1 MNNKKIYKT
10 LTERGGLMIEAL
22 AMLGLIAVVTPTMY
36 KKSAERTLEVEDI
49 NTAGAMRTYI
59 GAVDAYIAANY
70 SNLMD
75 KDIHA
80 SDYITISNA
89 DLAAYLPYNFQAG
102 SLYEFGEPVAKVYR
116 RSNNLTAFVVYPAK
130 SDAAKGIGQER
141 TARIAALVGSNGGY
155 ITDTSGGVKAR
166 GIGGI
171 WKLEGENY
179 TNVFGGTAAAA
190 PNKYSIVISSS
201 NVVNGESLG
210 EEGEQTKFLQR
221 TKENGENQEWRNT
234 MRTDLYMGGN
244 QNTSTGLD
252 DDGDETK
259 SQTKYS
265 IRNINSL
272 IVGAE
277 KVTDG
282 DDNELNYG
290 LFINKTGTNPNAFIG
305 GTLEAAVNEANKARF
320 LVSNGDID
328 MNEHVTTDNI
338 SGLYSTAPGEITVS
352 VDGKVR
358 VNEELIAKQVDTGKV
373 RATEFEVGSDKID
386 DTNKWLK
393 VDAEGIQ
400 VNGMVQHNGTLP
412 TIYTTAGITNGNVE
426 IKTNNSSDNNGNEFV
441 LNDSGTSRTAG
452 LKSTG
457 QNTYYGISTEA
468 TDISG
473 KTTGHVALESGDWK
487 LQIRGS
493 QTASDDN
500 KMITAEF
507 GDNAK
512 TDTAPMP
519 AKKIDGTIEW
529 GMHDTFGGAKAGT
542 VFVRKGML
550 AVTGDK
556 TDRERNP
563 LSTVTV
569 DPTSAEQGTGIVM
582 ANRFVA
588 NNLDKDGN
596 LVKVPDL
603 LTSDERSLY
612 GTGSNRY
619 DTYMVNPAYTSVM
632 NDIKLTTRGGARLS
646 DILPDFITKGIYVA
660 TNSQDEGEI
669 NLPSNL
675 DEENAM
681 SLLTG
686 EAGYNGVNTNNASPL
701 TGYVPAPQCP
711 PGYSRVITVTP
722 SSFQMAQAG
731 RFMQDT
737 ANPSKYVAGISYLDA
752 KDLGV
757 VTKSAANPSK
767 LVEPSYNTITTTL
780 NSDAVTLNS
789 DAVTLNS
796 DAVTI
801 NSSTDSK
808 ITITGASISD
818 KSVDITNAK
827 LNDKSGKLNDK
838 SGKLNDKS
846 GKLLHSG
853 NDVYVLS
860 VDKASTAGSKQL
872 MKPFVFQ
879 QSTWLKTLALP
890 IKKGTYTQ
898 GWAVLMGFL
907 YPKSE
912 YTNFIN
918 STVDNTATLGSDT
931 SAYWNIF
938 PVKKDTLEAYVTTYC
953 YFDRGN
959 GFEGFKGS
967 KNDPSQGVKDAIGDF
982 NALKFKSSYA
992 PADADYRKKLNDPS
1006 LEYDELW

>member
-155 ITDTSGGVKAR
+155 ITGTSGGVKAR

-179 TNVFGGTAAAA
+179 TNVFGGTAAAE
-190 PNKYSIVISSS
+190 PNVYSIVISSS
-201 NVVNGESLG
+201 NVVNGENLG

-282 DDNELNYG
+282 EGNEMDYG

-305 GTLEAAVNEANKARF
+305 GTLEAAFNEANNKARF
-320 LVSNGDID
+320 LVSDGDID

-426 IKTNNSSDNNGNEFV
+426 IKTKNDSDSRGNEFV

-468 TDISG
+468 TDVSG

-487 LQIRGS
+487 LQISGS
-493 QTASDDN
+493 QTASADN
-500 KMITAEF
+500 KVITAEF
-507 GDNAK
+507 GDSAK
-512 TDTAPMP
+512 INTAPSYNK
-519 AKKIDGTIEW
+519 ATNRWE
-529 GMHDTFGGAKAGT
+529 MHDKTGDNGAKAGT

-550 AVTGDK
+550 DVTGDK
-556 TDRERNP
+556 AQDRGTNNK
-563 LSTVTV
+563 
-569 DPTSAEQGTGIVM
+569 PTSTNAADDGTGIVM

-603 LTSDERSLY
+603 LTSSARTTY
-612 GTGSNRY
+612 GSGDNRY

-660 TNSQDEGEI
+660 TNSKDEDTSLTFNE
-669 NLPSNL
+669 SNL
-675 DEENAM
+675 SAQLD
-681 SLLTG
+681 SLGKAGDGSLTSDDN
-686 EAGYNGVNTNNASPL
+686 YASPY
-701 TGYVPAPQCP
+701 TGVVPAPPCP

-731 RFMQDT
+731 SLNLSNT
-737 ANPSKYVAGISYLDA
+737 SKPYVENKNLANAPS
-752 KDLGV
+752 
-757 VTKSAANPSK
+757 T
-767 LVEPSYNTITTTL
+767 LVEPEYNALELKSKNSGTI
-780 NSDAVTLNS
+780 SGG
-789 DAVTLNS
+789 
-796 DAVTI
+796 
-801 NSSTDSK
+801 K
-808 ITITGASISD
+808 ITIEDVTPPISNKNVSIN
-818 KSVDITNAK
+818 NATLADNMMK
-827 LNDKSGKLNDK
+827 LSHNNK
-838 SGKLNDKS
+838 
-846 GKLLHSG
+846 
-853 NDVYVLS
+853 DVYVLS
-860 VDKASTAGSKQL
+860 ADQVDGKHHL
-872 MKPFVFQ
+872 KPLVFQ
-879 QSTWLKTLALP
+879 QSTWLKSLVVP
-890 IKKGTYTQ
+890 IKTGKSSSYGNVPPGGYTR

-907 YPKSE
+907 YPANE
-912 YTNFIN
+912 YTKF
-918 STVDNTATLGSDT
+918 TKTLKIDLSGN
-931 SAYWNIF
+931 AYWNIF
-938 PVKKDTLEAYVTTYC
+938 PVKKYTLEGYATTYC
-953 YFDRGN
+953 YFDRDN
-959 GFEGFKGS
+959 AF
-967 KNDPSQGVKDAIGDF
+967 GDF
-982 NALKFKSSYA
+982 KLGYDNYVDKYDVFENTTDFKPYNKA
-992 PADADYRKKLNDPS
+992 YRQNLNDPS
-1006 LEYDELW
+1006 LKYDELW

>member
-179 TNVFGGTAAAA
+179 TNVFGGTAAAE
-190 PNKYSIVISSS
+190 PYKYSIVISSS
-201 NVVNGESLG
+201 NVVNGENLG

-282 DDNELNYG
+282 EGNEMDYG

-305 GTLEAAVNEANKARF
+305 GTLEAAFNEANDKARF
-320 LVSNGDID
+320 LVSDGDID
-328 MNEHVTTDNI
+328 MNEHVKTDNI

-373 RATEFEVGSDKID
+373 RATELAVGSDKID
-386 DTNKWLK
+386 SGEKWLNVDTSGVQISEPDVVDGKVKFIASSEQIKLTTDAANSGDNPTGGAEILMSGKGVDPKDNASILMSARDVYAKVTAGENGDEISEIDAGRFTVGKENSDVLVVDVKSGTTTNPSYSSNKWKLSK
-393 VDAEGIQ
+393 YPA
-400 VNGMVQHNGTLP
+400 
-412 TIYTTAGITNGNVE
+412 
-426 IKTNNSSDNNGNEFV
+426 
-441 LNDSGTSRTAG
+441 DS
-452 LKSTG
+452 
-457 QNTYYGISTEA
+457 
-468 TDISG
+468 
-473 KTTGHVALESGDWK
+473 
-487 LQIRGS
+487 
-493 QTASDDN
+493 
-500 KMITAEF
+500 
-507 GDNAK
+507 
-512 TDTAPMP
+512 
-519 AKKIDGTIEW
+519 
-529 GMHDTFGGAKAGT
+529 GT

-556 TDRERNP
+556 AQDRGTNNK
-563 LSTVTV
+563 
-569 DPTSAEQGTGIVM
+569 PTSTNAADDGTGIVM

-603 LTSDERSLY
+603 LTSSARTTY
-612 GTGSNRY
+612 GSGDNRY

-660 TNSQDEGEI
+660 TNSKDEDTSLTFNE
-669 NLPSNL
+669 SNL
-675 DEENAM
+675 SAQLD
-681 SLLTG
+681 SLGKSGDGSLTSS
-686 EAGYNGVNTNNASPL
+686 NNYASPY
-701 TGYVPAPQCP
+701 TGVVPAPPCP

-731 RFMQDT
+731 SLNLSNTNKPYVENSNLANDPDT
-737 ANPSKYVAGISYLDA
+737 
-752 KDLGV
+752 
-757 VTKSAANPSK
+757 
-767 LVEPSYNTITTTL
+767 LVEPTYKNLDIVYNKSGSITSATMTTKTIKGKISGVDTTISDASIVNSGADKVSITTAKL
-780 NSDAVTLNS
+780 
-789 DAVTLNS
+789 
-796 DAVTI
+796 
-801 NSSTDSK
+801 STDNMVRLSHNV
-808 ITITGASISD
+808 T
-818 KSVDITNAK
+818 VDGSTTKNK
-827 LNDKSGKLNDK
+827 
-838 SGKLNDKS
+838 
-846 GKLLHSG
+846 
-853 NDVYVLS
+853 VYVLS
-860 VDKASTAGSKQL
+860 ADQVDGKHQL
-872 MKPFVFQ
+872 KPLVFQ
-879 QSTWLKTLALP
+879 QSTWLKSLVVP
-890 IKKGTYTQ
+890 IKTGKSSSYGNVPSGGYTR

-907 YPKSE
+907 YPANE
-912 YTNFIN
+912 YTKF
-918 STVDNTATLGSDT
+918 TKTLKIDSSGN
-931 SAYWNIF
+931 AYWNIF
-938 PVKKDTLEAYVTTYC
+938 PVKKYTLEGYATTYC
-953 YFDRGN
+953 YFDR
-959 GFEGFKGS
+959 
-967 KNDPSQGVKDAIGDF
+967 D
-982 NALKFKSSYA
+982 NAFSDFKSGYDSYVDKYDVFENTTDFKPYNKA
-992 PADADYRKKLNDPS
+992 YRQNLNDPS
-1006 LEYDELW
+1006 LKYDELW